1 MKEKYIYLSDI
12 ISMGLLYRYKC
23 NKNMMVTYDKIE
35 NYKNIVKENLKEM
48 NSPYKLIEYEM
59 PSNIY
64 FIGDNEKKT
73 TYAVINPEI
82 DIEKEMITYLN
93 QVPSDVLIAGKQKN
107 ALKAIE
113 LEWAED
119 HFVRIEVK
127 KEENPSLLD
136 LFNSDIFKEMIKSRK
151 Y

>member
-12 ISMGLLYRYKC
+12 ISRGLLYRYKC

-48 NSPYKLIEYEM
+48 NSSYELIEYEM

-127 KEENPSLLD
+127 KEEKPSLLD

>member
-136 LFNSDIFKEMIKSRK
+136 LFNSNIFKEMIKSRK

>member
-48 NSPYKLIEYEM
+48 NSSYELIEYEM

-127 KEENPSLLD
+127 KEEKPSLLD

>member
-127 KEENPSLLD
+127 KEEKPSLLD

>member
-48 NSPYKLIEYEM
+48 NSPYELIEYEM